1 MFRIPFPAEPR
12 HSDHRPSL
20 AAGLCDSCDPMTDAS
35 PANAAQIDYWNAMA
49 GGTWA
54 ELQAQLDR
62 QLEPM
67 GARAMEGF
75 NAKPGE
81 RVLDIGCGCGQTTL
95 ALAQQVGP
103 LGAVTGVDVSKAM
116 LEVARGRAAPA
127 GSARPSFVEVDAQ
140 TGDLGQGVFDGAFS
154 RFGVMFFADPVAAF
168 ANIGRSLKPR
178 GRLTFVC
185 WRPYEENLWMRTPA
199 EAAASLLPA
208 QSAAMAPDPLAPGPF
223 AFSDPVRV
231 WDILENAGFQAIE
244 IRPFNAPIGGGNLD
258 ETVALA
264 MRVGPLGGAMRENP
278 RLAKPI
284 AAAVRASLATHE
296 TPGGVMLRGSV
307 WIMRAIWP

>member
-1 MFRIPFPAEPR
+1 
-12 HSDHRPSL
+12 
-20 AAGLCDSCDPMTDAS
+20 MTDA
-35 PANAAQIDYWNAMA
+35 PPVNADQIDYWNAMA

-67 GARAMEGF
+67 GARAIEGF
-75 NAKPGE
+75 NAQSGE

-95 ALAQQVGP
+95 DLARQVGP
-103 LGAVTGVDVSKAM
+103 LGAVTGVDVSRPM
-116 LEVARGRAAPA
+116 LEVARGRAVPSGLAQ
-127 GSARPSFVEVDAQ
+127 PSFLAVDAQ
-140 TGDLGQGVFDGAFS
+140 TGELGQGVFDGAFS

-185 WRPYEENLWMRTPA
+185 WRPYDENLWMRIPN
-199 EAAASLLPA
+199 EAASPLLPA
-208 QSAAMAPDPLAPGPF
+208 PASAAKPDPSAPGPF
-223 AFSDPVRV
+223 AFADPVRV
-231 WDILENAGFQAIE
+231 WDILETAGFSAIE
-244 IRPFNAPIGGGNLD
+244 IRPFNAPIGGGDLD

-264 MRVGPLGGAMRENP
+264 MRVGPLGGAMRENA
-278 RLAKPI
+278 RLAKPV
-284 AAAVRASLATHE
+284 AAAVRAALAPHE
-296 TPGGVMLRGSV
+296 TPAGVMLRGSV

>member
-1 MFRIPFPAEPR
+1 
-12 HSDHRPSL
+12 
-20 AAGLCDSCDPMTDAS
+20 MTDDSA
-35 PANAAQIDYWNAMA
+35 ANADQIDYWNARA
-49 GGTWA
+49 GATWA
-54 ELQAQLDR
+54 ELQGQLDR
-62 QLEPM
+62 QIEPL

-75 NAKPGE
+75 NPQAGE

-103 LGAVTGVDVSKAM
+103 LGAVTGVDVSQPM
-116 LEVARGRAAPA
+116 LEVARGRAVPA
-127 GSARPSFVEVDAQ
+127 GSARPSFIEIDAQ

-185 WRPYEENLWMRTPA
+185 WRPYEENPWMRTPA

-208 QSAAMAPDPLAPGPF
+208 AFATMAPDPLAPGPF
-223 AFSDPVRV
+223 AFADPVRV
-231 WDILENAGFQAIE
+231 WDILETAGFRAIE
-244 IRPFNAPIGGGNLD
+244 IRPFNAPIGGGGLD
-258 ETVALA
+258 ETVALS

-284 AAAVRASLATHE
+284 AAAVRAALAPHE